1 MRHFALRLQRPP
13 GGSLRDIRENAEYFL
28 PLRLYHYAIVVL
40 RAVLIS
46 HPSRA
51 ESFSPLQNLSPV
63 TMTSARFSRADIQE
77 ILNNTTISD
86 ILPCGYNDL
95 RAVRSRDIRE
105 NAECV
110 LPLQLYPYAI
120 AVLRAVLVSHPS
132 RAEYLVEVFQ
142 EPSLAETAGERE
154 GSDVSEHVAPGYW

>member
-1 MRHFALRLQRPP
+1 
-13 GGSLRDIRENAEYFL
+13 
-28 PLRLYHYAIVVL
+28 
-40 RAVLIS
+40 
-46 HPSRA
+46 
-51 ESFSPLQNLSPV
+51 
-63 TMTSARFSRADIQE
+63 MTSARFIRADIRE

-86 ILPCGYNDL
+86 ILPYGYNDL

-132 RAEYLVEVFQ
+132 RAEYLVELFQ

-154 GSDVSEHVAPGYW
+154 GSEVAEHVAPGYW